1 MRLRT
6 VVKLGTIISVAL
18 FCLAIGYYAFMQ
30 LDTAGRNRE
39 VNLFSLIPQTSV
51 SVLDSDNINAFLHEI
66 PMLQT
71 IYFFHV
77 HILDLHQISR
87 G

>member
-39 VNLFSLIPQTSV
+39 VNLFSLIPQRLLTSTTG
-51 SVLDSDNINAFLHEI
+51 DI
-66 PMLQT
+66 PLPAPQR
-71 IYFFHV
+71 
-77 HILDLHQISR
+77 L
-87 G
+87 